1 MENISRMA
9 KHIDATVKQAVLE
22 DIKNGVKV
30 SEASVKHGVTSNA
43 IYLWLKAQA
52 DNTGTSSLEVA
63 KLRRENQE
71 LKEIIGLFA
80 LEKKRAEKNTGR
92 P

>member
-1 MENISRMA
+1 MGKYVSEE
-9 KHIDATVKQAVLE
+9 TKQTVLE
-22 DIKNGVKV
+22 DIKNGLQV
-30 SEASVKHGVTSNA
+30 SEASVKHGVA
-43 IYLWLKAQA
+43 IKSIYRWMREQA

-80 LEKKRAEKNTGR
+80 LQKKRAEKNTSHS
-92 P
+92 

>member
-1 MENISRMA
+1 MA
-9 KHIDATVKQAVLE
+9 KHIDKAVRQAVLA
-22 DIKNGVKV
+22 DIKGGMKV
-30 SEASVKHGVTSNA
+30 SEASLKYGVTDNT
-43 IYLWLKAQA
+43 IYAWLKAQA

-63 KLRRENQE
+63 KLRKENQD
-71 LKEIIGLFA
+71 LKEIVGLLT

>member
-1 MENISRMA
+1 MA
-9 KHIDATVKQAVLE
+9 KHIDQAVKQAVLE

-30 SEASVKHGVTSNA
+30 SEASVKHGVTCNA
-43 IYLWLKAQA
+43 IYLWLRAQA

-71 LKEIIGLFA
+71 LKELVGLFA
-80 LEKKRAEKNTGR
+80 LEKKRAEKNPKGS
-92 P
+92 